1 MLCTLDTPGFIKNEY
16 IEEKQETAE
25 EPWYF
30 SLDIEAF
37 QIKFSL
43 CLDGITDSMAMSL
56 SKLREEVMDREAWC
70 AAIHGVTKSWKQLSG
85 TY

>member
-1 MLCTLDTPGFIKNEY
+1 MDTPGFIKNEY

-56 SKLREEVMDREAWC
+56 SKLWELVMDREATEYFP
-70 AAIHGVTKSWKQLSG
+70 VTYKV
-85 TY
+85 TYVDAFLTHTFQ